1 MVNVKTP
8 SVVHHMAAND
18 GQTVPQNSLEGVRAS
33 LQAGAAVIEVD
44 INALAEDDYL
54 LVHEPDL
61 SAETNGAGKV
71 GETSPIHARSLF
83 IKSHGAVTAFRV
95 PLLSDVVRAFKAS
108 PARSYLQL
116 DFKNVVPFTSHEPF
130 LRLLKLIEPI
140 GDRVIVSSGADWQ
153 MRKLHKLAPWLAIGF
168 DIMWYI
174 DWSPPGEKRDPRSF
188 PKRLG
193 EFGYLDDHLLASEK
207 YTTTEKYLRDR
218 CEYFIDLVPD
228 ASCFYLEHPFI
239 VQSLRD
245 GFNWAAA
252 LHERGIKL
260 DAWTMDITNPAA
272 VENVSLM
279 LAAGVDLFTSNTPRA
294 MAALLKI

>member
-1 MVNVKTP
+1 MVKTP

-44 INALAEDDYL
+44 INALADDDYL

-71 GETSPIHARSLF
+71 GETSTTQARSLF
-83 IKSHGAVTAFRV
+83 IKTPGAVTAYRV
-95 PLLSDVVRAFKAS
+95 PLLSDVVSAFKAS
-108 PARSYLQL
+108 PAHSYLQL
-116 DFKNVVPFTSHEPF
+116 DFKNAVPFTSNEPL

-140 GDRVIVSSGADWQ
+140 GDRVIVSSCADWQ
-153 MRKLHKLAPWLAIGF
+153 MRKLRKLAPWLAIGF

-174 DWSPPGEKRDPRSF
+174 DWAPPGEKRDPRSF
-188 PKRLG
+188 PRRLG

-207 YTTTEKYLRDR
+207 YTSTEKYLRDR

-228 ASCFYLEHPFI
+228 VNVFYLEHPFI

-245 GFNWAAA
+245 GFNWAEA

-272 VENVSLM
+272 VENVKLM
-279 LAAGVDLFTSNTPRA
+279 LTAGVDLFTSNTPRA
-294 MAALLKI
+294 ISALLKI